1 MKKGQKDSQ
10 DNLVQVKDLKA
21 KKRRTVESSSSQ
33 DAEMKYEFN
42 KS

>member
-10 DNLVQVKDLKA
+10 ENLVQVKDLKA

-33 DAEMKYEFN
+33 DVEMKLEFN